1 MARNADSAQ
10 SPPLL
15 EVYSQIRNLRILRKD
30 ALYKTVQPV
39 FARRCRIGVQSA
51 ERNRVTFSGREAN

>member
-15 EVYSQIRNLRILRKD
+15 EVYSQIRNLRKD